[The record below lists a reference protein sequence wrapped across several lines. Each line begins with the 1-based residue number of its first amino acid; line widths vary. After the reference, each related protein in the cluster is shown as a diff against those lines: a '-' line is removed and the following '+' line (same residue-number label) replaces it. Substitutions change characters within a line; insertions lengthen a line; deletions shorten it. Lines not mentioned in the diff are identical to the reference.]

1 MADEKTIQSSS
12 AVLLAEERL
21 LNYIWLKPDLLDSED
36 YDENLFI
43 HDVCKT
49 IAKTIDYMTKNGV
62 PLDAL
67 ALYNE
72 AAKIDMSVNKNTIDS
87 IIALNDVPSDY
98 IKDITDFLRS
108 IKKSI
113 KSLEYI
119 DKARGILSSNVTL
132 TPELIKEL
140 KDNFEQAESE
150 VLVFDDKTGQVITL
164 KEWGDHWIEEY
175 KKRENGKQYFF
186 NESVMDEMVVDGPI
200 PGTGGLVVA
209 GSGMGKST
217 FVLKLVNGFIN
228 SDIPCIFFS
237 LEMGEISTYDRLL
250 SSRLQI
256 PYSEIVN
263 PSDEE
268 TYSSI
273 LAAVE
278 QERQNLDQNQ
288 FFRFCE
294 NATIDLN
301 YIKKEIIKFQESI
314 GQRYCIVVIDLITMV
329 QDFVS
334 ARNGLGLAQ
343 TIEVAINKMNALSK
357 ELGIHYIG
365 TAQLNRSG
373 ETTNVVDIEDINRLR
388 PTRAQVKNSGA
399 LLERCRYVVSL
410 FRKKFFIDQ
419 YFPDDEEA
427 QAEDDLV
434 EVSMLKQNNGQCKRM
449 YESFNGEC
457 FTLTYVENASNSED
471 FEDE

>member
-1 MADEKTIQSSS
+1 M
-12 AVLLAEERL
+12 
-21 LNYIWLKPDLLDSED
+21 Y
-36 YDENLFI
+36 
-43 HDVCKT
+43 
-49 IAKTIDYMTKNGV
+49 
-62 PLDAL
+62 
-67 ALYNE
+67 LY
-72 AAKIDMSVNKNTIDS
+72 
-87 IIALNDVPSDY
+87 
-98 IKDITDFLRS
+98 
-108 IKKSI
+108 
-113 KSLEYI
+113 
-119 DKARGILSSNVTL
+119 
-132 TPELIKEL
+132 
-140 KDNFEQAESE
+140 
-150 VLVFDDKTGQVITL
+150 LVSL
-164 KEWGDHWIEEY
+164 KESRHNHHSRRFLQHGDRAKASFLLPVQILFHTSH
-175 KKRENGKQYFF
+175 
-186 NESVMDEMVVDGPI
+186 ESIG
-200 PGTGGLVVA
+200 
-209 GSGMGKST
+209 
-217 FVLKLVNGFIN
+217 
-228 SDIPCIFFS
+228 IFFS

-278 QERQNLDQNQ
+278 QERQSLDQNQ

-373 ETTNVVDIEDINRLR
+373 ETANVVDIEDINRLR

-457 FTLTYVENASNSED
+457 FTLTYVENAKSEE

>member
-1 MADEKTIQSSS
+1 MAEEKTIQSSS

-21 LNYIWLKPDLLDSED
+21 LNYIWLTPELLDSED

-43 HDVCKT
+43 HGICRT

-62 PLDAL
+62 PLDPL

-72 AAKIDMSVNKNTIDS
+72 ASKIDMSITKGVIDD
-87 IIALNDVPSDY
+87 IIALNNTPIDY

-108 IKKSI
+108 INKSI
-113 KSLEYI
+113 RSLEYI
-119 DKARGILSSNVTL
+119 DKARGILSSSVVL
-132 TPELIKEL
+132 TPDLIKEL

-150 VLVFDDKTGQVITL
+150 ILAFDDSTGKVITL
-164 KEWGDHWIEEY
+164 KEWGDHWLEEY

-200 PGTGGLVVA
+200 PGTGGLITA

-228 SDIPCIFFS
+228 SNIPCMFFS

-273 LAAVE
+273 LAAFE
-278 QERQNLDQNQ
+278 QERQSLDQNPY
-288 FFRFCE
+288 FRFCE
-294 NATIDLN
+294 NATLDLN
-301 YIKKEIIKFQESI
+301 DIKKEIIKFQESI
-314 GQRYCIVVIDLITMV
+314 GQRYCVVIIDLITMV

-334 ARNGLGLAQ
+334 AKNGLGLAQ

-373 ETTNVVDIEDINRLR
+373 ETANIVDLEDINRLR
-388 PTRAQVKNSGA
+388 PTRAQIKNSGA
-399 LLERCRYVVSL
+399 LLERCRYVISL
-410 FRKKFFIDQ
+410 FRRKFFIDQ

-434 EVSMLKQNNGQCKRM
+434 EISTLKQNNGMCKRM
-449 YESFNGEC
+449 YEAFNGEC
-457 FTLTYVENASNSED
+457 FTLTYVENAGA
-471 FEDE
+471 EDEDE

>member
-43 HDVCKT
+43 HDVCT

-87 IIALNDVPSDY
+87 IIALNNVPSDY

-150 VLVFDDKTGQVITL
+150 ILAFDDKTGQVITL
-164 KEWGDHWIEEY
+164 KEWGDHWEEEF

-186 NESVMDEMVVDGPI
+186 NEPVMDDMVVDGPI

-228 SDIPCIFFS
+228 SGVPCIFFS

-278 QERQNLDQNQ
+278 QERQSLDQNQ

-373 ETTNVVDIEDINRLR
+373 ETANVVDIEDINRLR

-457 FTLTYVENASNSED
+457 FTLTYVENAKSEE

>member
-1 MADEKTIQSSS
+1 MAEEKTIQTSN

-21 LNYIWLKPDLLDSED
+21 LNYIWLNPNLLDSDD
-36 YDENLFI
+36 YDEGLFI
-43 HDVCKT
+43 HDTCKT

-62 PLDAL
+62 PLDPL

-72 AAKIDMSVNKNTIDS
+72 AAKVDMSINKDIINCIVGLNNT
-87 IIALNDVPSDY
+87 PTDY
-98 IKDITDFLRS
+98 IKDITDFLKS
-108 IKKSI
+108 VNKSI
-113 KSLEYI
+113 RSLEYI
-119 DKARGILSSNVTL
+119 DKARGILSSSVTL
-132 TPELIKEL
+132 TPELIQEL
-140 KDNFEQAESE
+140 KENFELAESE
-150 VLVFDDKTGQVITL
+150 VLAFDDKTGQVISL
-164 KEWGDHWIEEY
+164 KEWGDHWTEEF
-175 KKRENGKQYFF
+175 KKREHGKQYFF
-186 NESVMDEMVVDGPI
+186 NESVMDEIVVDGPI

-228 SDIPCIFFS
+228 SGIPCMFFS
-237 LEMGEISTYDRLL
+237 LEMGEVSTYDRLL

-268 TYSSI
+268 TYESI
-273 LAAVE
+273 LSAVE
-278 QERQNLDQNQ
+278 QERQYLDNNQ

-301 YIKKEIIKFQESI
+301 YIKKEIIKFQEAI

-373 ETTNVVDIEDINRLR
+373 ETANVVDIEDINRLR

-434 EVSMLKQNNGQCKRM
+434 EISMLKQNNGQCKRM

-457 FTLTYVENASNSED
+457 FTLTYVENASTEE
-471 FEDE
+471 EDEE